1 MYRGDEDNLRQ
12 GQPDGETSAPS
23 DASVPRG
30 SSVSKRSRQ
39 WTDAV
44 QRLRPL
50 SIDEAAKAAR
60 CRRGDLEKRIEQGDL
75 PVIQRGSRRYIRQ
88 EDLQRML
95 EGEAQVS
102 PESGRCRP
110 GGKGRRPKMN
120 PDDIDPR
127 LRRFFD

>member
-1 MYRGDEDNLRQ
+1 MYRENEDNLRK
-12 GQPDGETSAPS
+12 GQPDSETSAPS

-30 SSVSKRSRQ
+30 SAVGKRRRQ

-60 CRRGDLEKRIEQGDL
+60 LRRGDLERRIERGDL
-75 PVIQRGSRRYIRQ
+75 PVIQRGARRYVRQ
-88 EDLQRML
+88 EDLQKML
-95 EGEAQVS
+95 EDEAQVS
-102 PESGRCRP
+102 PESGRRRP
-110 GGKGRRPKMN
+110 RRNGRRVKMN

-127 LRRFFD
+127 LRKFFD

>member
-12 GQPDGETSAPS
+12 GQPDGETNAPS

-60 CRRGDLEKRIEQGDL
+60 RRRGDIEKLMEQGGL
-75 PVIQRGSRRYIRQ
+75 PYIQRGTRRYIRQ
-88 EDLQRML
+88 EDLQKML
-95 EGEAQVS
+95 EDEAQVS

-110 GGKGRRPKMN
+110 GASGRRTNMN